1 MRQINRHDA
10 EKLIMTTMSDIRRRE
25 VRKWRFGTHFTEFHR
40 FANGTTIAMP
50 NAFVRSI
57 VEHKRWHD

>member
-1 MRQINRHDA
+1 
-10 EKLIMTTMSDIRRRE
+10 MTTMSDIRRRE